1 MTRVPPGQ
9 RRTCVAPITGVS
21 VSPWVVTRTIAA
33 PIDRVFE
40 TVADINQFSRAI
52 PHIVKVEFLSAQR
65 SGVGTRFRETR
76 LMKGKE
82 TATEL
87 AVTELVKDDRV
98 RLVADTH
105 GMVWDSMFQVRRA
118 GDGTELTLTMDA
130 RPPGL
135 VPRLM
140 MLLIRGMV
148 QRALEADMDS
158 VKLYCEREGA
168 A

>member
-1 MTRVPPGQ
+1 
-9 RRTCVAPITGVS
+9 

-40 TVADINQFSRAI
+40 TVADIKQFSQAV
-52 PHIVKVEFLSAQR
+52 PQIVKVEFLSAQQ

-87 AVTELVKDDRV
+87 EVTELVRNDHI

-105 GMVWDSMFQVRRA
+105 GTVWDSIFQVKRV
-118 GDGTELTLTMDA
+118 GDATALTLIMDA
-130 RPPGL
+130 RPAGL
-135 VPRLM
+135 LPRVM
-140 MLLIRGMV
+140 MLLI
-148 QRALEADMDS
+148 
-158 VKLYCEREGA
+158 A
-168 A
+168 AWCSGPSRPISIQSSNIASETAPRDPLQVSGNRSGVG

>member
-1 MTRVPPGQ
+1 
-9 RRTCVAPITGVS
+9 
-21 VSPWVVTRTIAA
+21 VSPWVVTRTITA

-40 TVADINQFSRAI
+40 TVADIKQFSQAV
-52 PHIVKVEFLSAQR
+52 PQIVKVEFLSAQQ

-87 AVTELVKDDRV
+87 EVTELVKNDHI

-105 GMVWDSMFQVRRA
+105 GTVWDSIFQVKRA
-118 GDGTELTLTMDA
+118 GDATALTLTMHA
-130 RPPGL
+130 RPAGL
-135 VPRLM
+135 LPRVM

-158 VKLYCEREGA
+158 VKQYCERDRA